1 MPVDHVYAVN
11 AREHRPPAA
20 GVHVFVAMRAPLH
33 NRRRIHAEV
42 VQILGRER
50 RRRAYDGRLRR
61 TTRSQNPVSVLG
73 ATDIRDCSHMSEK
86 SF

>member
-1 MPVDHVYAVN
+1 MPVDHLYAVN

-50 RRRAYDGRLRR
+50 RRRAYDVAARIFLQAAFSRR
-61 TTRSQNPVSVLG
+61 PDSCLVAQCR
-73 ATDIRDCSHMSEK
+73 
-86 SF
+86 